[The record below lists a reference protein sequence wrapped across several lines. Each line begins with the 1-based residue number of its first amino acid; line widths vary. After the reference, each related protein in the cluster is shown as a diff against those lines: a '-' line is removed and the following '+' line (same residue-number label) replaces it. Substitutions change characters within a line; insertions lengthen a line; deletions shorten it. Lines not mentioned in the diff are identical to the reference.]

1 MVKSTFINQVWTIT
15 VPNVATFRLCC
26 KNGTNLTALNSLRK
40 LAKSLAK
47 GKVRTHILTI
57 HIHTH

>member
-15 VPNVATFRLCC
+15 VPGIVTFRLCC
-26 KNGTNLTALNSLRK
+26 KNGTNLTKLNTLRK

-47 GKVRTHILTI
+47 
-57 HIHTH
+57 

>member
-15 VPNVATFRLCC
+15 VPGVATFRLCC
-26 KNGTNLTALNSLRK
+26 KNGTNLTKLNNLRK

-47 GKVRTHILTI
+47 
-57 HIHTH
+57 